1 MALNS
6 WKEALGLYFTT
17 SRCGTMKFVVVVVV
31 VVVVAAAA
39 AAAAAAGFVVVV
51 VVVMISIIFL
61 YCFRP
66 PFRPKHGRLTAQ
78 LAWLLRF

>member
-17 SRCGTMKFVVVVVV
+17 SRCGTTKFVVFVVA
-31 VVVVAAAA
+31 AAAA

-61 YCFRP
+61 YCFRL